1 MSMWIL
7 LDTNIYLDFYRV
19 RNVRSLLKSLESV
32 KYKIFIPQQIR
43 NEVIRNR
50 VNAALE
56 RINEDNKNL
65 SIKLVP
71 FPDLLTTLALDDDYP
86 SLQKEWTDLGSKSKE
101 LEKSYKSV
109 LAKTVC
115 HVAQGIDPISESLQS
130 ILESARPHNEEQL
143 TKARLR
149 KELGNPPGKRNDPLG
164 DQLAWEQ
171 LRSTVKD
178 DEDIWIVSRDGDYL
192 VGFDNQI
199 TLNPFLYEEFA
210 KQRRGKVYTFQD
222 LASALQHYKTYADS
236 KLDLPS
242 QEELDLARKEQR
254 GLSKKSQCN
263 CLDRPSPIGGY
274 ENRFYI
280 VRCQKCGVILAMQED
295 YYLYSD

>member
-1 MSMWIL
+1 MWIFI
-7 LDTNIYLDFYRV
+7 DTNIYLDFYRG
-19 RNVRSLLKSLESV
+19 RNVGLLLKSLESV
-32 KYKIFIPQQIR
+32 KDKIFIPQPIR

-56 RINEDNKNL
+56 RINEDKKKL

-71 FPDLLTTLALDDDYP
+71 FPDLLTTLALDDYP
-86 SLQKEWTDLGSKSKE
+86 SLQNDWTDLGSKSKE
-101 LEKSYKSV
+101 LEKRYKSV

-115 HVAQGIDPISESLQS
+115 HVAQGIDPISKSLQS
-130 ILESARPHNEEQL
+130 ILENARPHNEEQL

-149 KELGNPPGKRNDPLG
+149 KELGNLPGKRNAPLG

-171 LRSTVKD
+171 LISTVKD
-178 DEDIWIVSRDGDYL
+178 DEDIWIVSRDADYL

-222 LASALQHYKTYADS
+222 LASALQHYKTNADS

-242 QEELDLARKEQR
+242 QEELDLAKKEQR
-254 GLSKKSQCN
+254 SLSNKSQCN
-263 CLDRPSPIGGY
+263 CLDGPSPIGGY

-280 VRCQKCGVILAMQED
+280 VRCQKCGVILGMQED
-295 YYLYSD
+295 YYSYSD